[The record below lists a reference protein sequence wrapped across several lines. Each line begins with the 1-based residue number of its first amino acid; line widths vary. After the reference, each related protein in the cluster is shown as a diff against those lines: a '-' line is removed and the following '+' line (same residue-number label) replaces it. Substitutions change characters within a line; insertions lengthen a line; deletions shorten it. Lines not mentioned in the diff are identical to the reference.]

1 MLIRLVCL
9 FTVTPT
15 KPRAWPPPTKPH
27 AWLALLARSAA
38 RAVTY

>member
-9 FTVTPT
+9 LMV
-15 KPRAWPPPTKPH
+15 KLR
-27 AWLALLARSAA
+27 AWLALLALSAA